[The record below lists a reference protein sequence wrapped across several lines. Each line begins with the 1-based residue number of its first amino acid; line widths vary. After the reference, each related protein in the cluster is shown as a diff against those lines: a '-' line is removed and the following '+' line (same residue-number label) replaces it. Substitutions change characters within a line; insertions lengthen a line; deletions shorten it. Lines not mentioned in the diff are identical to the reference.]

1 MPTRP
6 TRPTPPT
13 SPMPNEPTPTPATL
27 EVPMPIGAATAVD
40 LDPVYPP
47 VEVLDMHTG
56 GEPVRIVRG
65 GYPPVLGATILDKR
79 RYAREQLDHL
89 RRFLMFEPRGH
100 ADMYGV
106 LLVEPNLPGADVAVL
121 FLHNAGYST
130 MCGHAVIALG
140 RYAVDYGL
148 VAKTDPVTHVG
159 IECPCG
165 LVRAAVEVRDDGTS
179 GRVAFESVPAFLAAD
194 GVRVEVPGAGI
205 VTADVSYGG
214 AFYALAD
221 AAQFGL
227 DVRTSRVRDLVDAAT
242 ALTEAVRAAVPL
254 SHPEHADLAFL
265 YGSIL
270 TDGRERPEEGPSRNI
285 CVFADAEVDRSPT
298 GSGVTARMA
307 ARVAKGMVGVGLGE
321 RCLFESV
328 TGAVFEGEA
337 VATTHCGEHP
347 AVTVRVGGQ
356 AHYSGAAR
364 YWLEAGDAIG
374 RGFLLR

>member
-1 MPTRP
+1 MPIV
-6 TRPTPPT
+6 PTPPT
-13 SPMPNEPTPTPATL
+13 PHTPPNEPAPTPATL
-27 EVPMPIGAATAVD
+27 EARTGAASEVD
-40 LDPVYPP
+40 LAYPVLD
-47 VEVLDMHTG
+47 VLDMHTG

-65 GYPPVLGATILDKR
+65 GYPPVVGATILDKR
-79 RYAREQLDHL
+79 RYAHEHLDHL

-100 ADMYGV
+100 ADMYGA
-106 LLVEPNLPGADVAVL
+106 LLVAPSLPGADLAVL

-148 VAKTDPVTHVG
+148 VEKTEPVTPVG

-165 LVRAAVEVRDDGTS
+165 LVRAAVEVREDGGGQS
-179 GRVAFESVPAFLAAD
+179 GRVAFESVPAFLAAS
-194 GVRVEVPGAGI
+194 GVRVDVPGVGTVI
-205 VTADVSYGG
+205 ADVSYGG

-227 DVRTSRVRDLVDAAT
+227 DMRTSRVRDLVDAAT
-242 ALTEAVRAAVPL
+242 ALTEAVRASVPL
-254 SHPEHADLAFL
+254 EHPEHDDLAFL

-270 TDGRERPEEGPSRNI
+270 TDGRERPEDGPSRNI

-307 ARVAKGMVGVGLGE
+307 ARVAKGTVALGE

-337 VATTHCGEHP
+337 VAMTRCGEHP
-347 AVTVRVGGQ
+347 AVTVRVSGQ
-356 AHYSGAAR
+356 AHYSGTAR

-374 RGFLLR
+374 LGFLLR

>member
-1 MPTRP
+1 MPI
-6 TRPTPPT
+6 TPAPRD
-13 SPMPNEPTPTPATL
+13 PTPTTTTEAA
-27 EVPMPIGAATAVD
+27 PIGAGTTVAPA
-40 LDPVYPP
+40 YPP
-47 VEVLDMHTG
+47 LEVLDMHTG

-65 GYPPVLGATILDKR
+65 GYPSVVGATILDKR
-79 RYAREQLDHL
+79 RYAREHLDHL

-100 ADMYGV
+100 ADMYGA
-106 LLVEPNLPGADVAVL
+106 LLVEPSLPEADLAVL

-130 MCGHAVIALG
+130 MCGHAIIALG

-148 VAKTDPVTHVG
+148 VEKREPVTHVG

-165 LVRAAVEVRDDGTS
+165 LVRASVEVHDGKS
-179 GRVAFESVPAFLAAD
+179 GRVTFESVPAFLFASGA
-194 GVRVEVPGAGI
+194 RVDVPGVGT

-227 DVRTSRVRDLVDAAT
+227 DVRRSRVRELVDAAT

-254 SHPEHADLAFL
+254 SHPEHDDLAFL

-270 TDGRERPEEGPSRNI
+270 TDGREWPAEGPSRNI

-307 ARVAKGMVGVGLGE
+307 ARAARGTVGLGE

-337 VATTHCGEHP
+337 AATTHCGEQS
-347 AVTVRVGGQ
+347 AVTVLVSGQ
-356 AHYSGAAR
+356 AHYSGTAR
-364 YWLEAGDAIG
+364 YWLEAGDDIG

>member
-1 MPTRP
+1 
-6 TRPTPPT
+6 
-13 SPMPNEPTPTPATL
+13 
-27 EVPMPIGAATAVD
+27 
-40 LDPVYPP
+40 
-47 VEVLDMHTG
+47 MHTG

-65 GYPPVLGATILDKR
+65 GYPPVVGATILDKR
-79 RYAREQLDHL
+79 RYAREHLDHL

-100 ADMYGV
+100 ADMYGA
-106 LLVEPNLPGADVAVL
+106 LLVEPSLPGAHLAVL
-121 FLHNAGYST
+121 FMHNAGYST

-148 VAKTDPVTHVG
+148 VAKTTPLTHVG

-165 LVRAAVEVRDDGTS
+165 LVRVSVEIDSDTGGS
-179 GRVAFESVPAFLAAD
+179 GRVAFESVPAFLFAA
-194 GVRVEVPGAGI
+194 GVRVEVPGAGM

-254 SHPEHADLAFL
+254 EHPDHDDLAFL

-285 CVFADAEVDRSPT
+285 CVFADDEVDRSPT

-307 ARVAKGMVGVGLGE
+307 ARVAHGVAGLGE

-337 VATTHCGEHP
+337 TALTRCGTGAGERP
-347 AVTVRVGGQ
+347 AVTVRVSGQ
-356 AHYSGAAR
+356 AHYSGTAR
-364 YWLEAGDAIG
+364 YWLEAGDEIG